1 MSKIALTTGLLL
13 LCLVFFAHAEPL
25 SPVDLKN
32 LLARI
37 RQKQAAAPQ
46 RQADF
51 HQEKNIHLLSKPI
64 SNPGKLWFQPPNK
77 FRVELKGNSPSI
89 TVSDGQQVWIYYPK
103 FQSAEHYS
111 LGKRS
116 PLDAAIATITA
127 GMNLENLENTYR
139 ISATRLEK
147 GYELTLTP
155 RTTSMKKFLQ
165 KFTVRINDELQL
177 ERTEMLQPNGDR
189 IITTYTNE
197 TRAAIDPST
206 FEFAPP
212 PSTNVTTPLG
222 R

>member
-1 MSKIALTTGLLL
+1 M
-13 LCLVFFAHAEPL
+13 
-25 SPVDLKN
+25 
-32 LLARI
+32 
-37 RQKQAAAPQ
+37 
-46 RQADF
+46 
-51 HQEKNIHLLSKPI
+51 
-64 SNPGKLWFQPPNK
+64 
-77 FRVELKGNSPSI
+77 
-89 TVSDGQQVWIYYPK
+89 TVSDGQQVWIYYPM

-111 LGKRS
+111 LGKRP

-147 GYELTLTP
+147 GYELALMP

-165 KFTVRINDELQL
+165 KFTVRISNELQL

-212 PSTNVTTPLG
+212 PGTNVTTPLG